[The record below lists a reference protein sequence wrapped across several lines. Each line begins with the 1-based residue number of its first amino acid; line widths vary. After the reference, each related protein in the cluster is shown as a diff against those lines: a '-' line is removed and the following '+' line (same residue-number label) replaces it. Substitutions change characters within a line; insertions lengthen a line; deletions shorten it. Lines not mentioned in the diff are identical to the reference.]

1 MIKCMIKEIELRQ
14 NYLKSNVLDS
24 IYFGGGTPSL
34 LENTDFIKIFQK
46 IKEQFKISE
55 NCEIT
60 VECNPDDLSTEKLTF
75 IKGIGVNRL
84 SIGIQS
90 FKEED
95 LLFMNRSHN
104 RQQAL
109 DCVKEAQKLGF
120 TNISIDLIYSL
131 PQQSLEDWKH
141 NLDIAFSLNIQHIS
155 SYSLTIEEKTK
166 LAQLIKNKEIKEL
179 EDIESVK
186 HFDLLN
192 EECQKNKFIGYEISN
207 YGQKGYFSKHNSN
220 YWLAKQYLGI
230 GPSAHSYNGKS
241 RSWNISNNTKYI
253 KSLEENILPSE
264 IEILSKNQQYNDYIM
279 TTLRTIWGIDIEFIK
294 INFEK
299 STYDYLL
306 NQIEKWVKSEDIYK
320 KEEKVY
326 LTTKGKYISDSI
338 CSDLFI
344 VE

>member
-1 MIKCMIKEIELRQ
+1 L
-14 NYLKSNVLDS
+14 
-24 IYFGGGTPSL
+24 
-34 LENTDFIKIFQK
+34 
-46 IKEQFKISE
+46 
-55 NCEIT
+55 
-60 VECNPDDLSTEKLTF
+60 
-75 IKGIGVNRL
+75 
-84 SIGIQS
+84 
-90 FKEED
+90 
-95 LLFMNRSHN
+95 
-104 RQQAL
+104 
-109 DCVKEAQKLGF
+109 

-166 LAQLIKNKEIKEL
+166 LAHLIKKNKIKEL

-192 EECQKNKFIGYEISN
+192 EKCEKNGFIGYEISN
-207 YGQKGYFSKHNSN
+207 YGKEGYFSKHNSN
-220 YWLAKQYLGI
+220 YWLAKEYLGI

>member
-1 MIKCMIKEIELRQ
+1 MIKEIELRQ
-14 NYLKSNVLDS
+14 NYLKSNVLYS

-75 IKGIGVNRL
+75 LKRIGVNRL

-141 NLDIAFSLNIQHIS
+141 NLDIAFSLDIQHIS

-207 YGQKGYFSKHNSN
+207 YGQEGYFSKHNSN

>member
-34 LENTDFIKIFQK
+34 LENTDFVKIFQK
-46 IKEQFKISE
+46 IKEQFKISK

-75 IKGIGVNRL
+75 LKGIGVNRL

-166 LAQLIKNKEIKEL
+166 LAKLIKNKEIKEL

-230 GPSAHSYNGKS
+230 GPSAHSYTGEI
-241 RSWNISNNTKYI
+241 RSWNISNNTNYI